1 MLKVKKTYNNRF
13 LFVALFLFSVA
24 VAFAQNKAL
33 KEFESKFDKLD
44 HTTRLDELRKFNTKE
59 LSLKDQALFEH
70 LSGKTQYLSNSGAGA
85 AEHFVKARELYLKA
99 NDLDKAMELAIT
111 IAEQKRYTYYKYK
124 DYKPLLDE
132 AIAYAQK
139 NNKPKLL
146 SSAYLEVGGSLRD
159 SLPYE
164 AIRNFQVG
172 KAIAEKNKYYI
183 DTNVSAN
190 LA

>member
-1 MLKVKKTYNNRF
+1 MLKVKKTYRNRF
-13 LFVALFLFSVA
+13 FVALFLFSVT

-44 HTTRLDELRKFNTKE
+44 YTTRLAELRKFNTKE
-59 LSLKDQALFEH
+59 LSVKDQALFEH
-70 LSGKTQYLSNSGAGA
+70 LSGKTQYLRNSGVGA
-85 AEHFVKARELYLKA
+85 VEHFVKSRALYLKA

-111 IAEQKRYTYYKYK
+111 IAEQKRFSDYKYK

-146 SSAYLEVGGSLRD
+146 S
-159 SLPYE
+159 
-164 AIRNFQVG
+164 
-172 KAIAEKNKYYI
+172 
-183 DTNVSAN
+183 
-190 LA
+190 